1 MIARQIV
8 FHMQTTHC
16 TILAPLQIGEIKQ
29 SNTAVNKCTRADFCS
44 CVLSFIQS
52 KLGYLC
58 LLLCTAHA
66 FLYGWDKF
74 LHASAYKW
82 WMPSCYMLALVLPC
96 IVLVLKAVLIM
107 PCMDRTIIRIRQGWE
122 RPGKAAMAK
131 DAKSNQPLIL

>member
-1 MIARQIV
+1 MGEHKMDLYSSSI
-8 FHMQTTHC
+8 QTNQNST
-16 TILAPLQIGEIKQ
+16 
-29 SNTAVNKCTRADFCS
+29 VVYKCTHADFCS
-44 CVLSFIQS
+44 CTLSFIQS

-58 LLLCTAHA
+58 LLLCTTHA

-82 WMPSCYMLALVLPC
+82 WMPSSYMLSLVLPC

-122 RPGKAAMAK
+122 RPGKAARDK